1 MIGIGTLVISPYD
14 GEIGLIIKLMDE
26 DTGYYPYWIKWA
38 DGAEGDHSTATFEVI
53 A

>member
-1 MIGIGTLVISPYD
+1 MIEIGTLVISPYD
-14 GEIGLIIKLMDE
+14 GEIGLITKIME
-26 DTGYYPYWIKWA
+26 DDRYYTYWIKWA